1 MRTKAGKRLKL
12 FRQKYID
19 NWSLETSASSG
30 YIINAYTG
38 VMRKTVYYVFCFNV
52 IPFVT
57 KEGDAERERRRERR
71 REEQKQREKQKV
83 WQSLTMTG

>member
-12 FRQKYID
+12 FRQKYIH
-19 NWSLETSASSG
+19 NSSLEMSASSG

-57 KEGDAERERRRERR
+57 KEGDAERRG
-71 REEQKQREKQKV
+71 EEQKQKV